1 MLMALFQNKES
12 LSSNKTTRVCG
23 QADKNVQL
31 QARPRG
37 LIGVRREINLLLHPI
52 VIRRLTSRLFS
63 FKQLCQSAIH
73 NFMCKFKISLLLY
86 VCCIIEIQKVAEQ
99 SAESCICILH
109 KVAGFM
115 ERIAFDHYGIQV
127 EPAFSP

>member
-37 LIGVRREINLLLHPI
+37 LIGVRRDFNLLLHPI
-52 VIRRLTSRLFS
+52 VIRRLTVYMKKVL
-63 FKQLCQSAIH
+63 KQL
-73 NFMCKFKISLLLY
+73 
-86 VCCIIEIQKVAEQ
+86 VQKGYLDEKT
-99 SAESCICILH
+99 I
-109 KVAGFM
+109 K
-115 ERIAFDHYGIQV
+115 
-127 EPAFSP
+127 

>member
-37 LIGVRREINLLLHPI
+37 LIGVRRKFNLLLHPI
-52 VIRRLTSRLFS
+52 VIRRLTVVIVGKMTSFSYNFHRAPQISLDWHTFS
-63 FKQLCQSAIH
+63 FHFAYLQIH
-73 NFMCKFKISLLLY
+73 LITHLLLSQRPY
-86 VCCIIEIQKVAEQ
+86 
-99 SAESCICILH
+99 
-109 KVAGFM
+109 
-115 ERIAFDHYGIQV
+115 HYFLLYM
-127 EPAFSP
+127 PL

>member
-37 LIGVRREINLLLHPI
+37 LIGVRRDFNLLLHPI
-52 VIRRLTSRLFS
+52 VIRRLTSITATFVLE
-63 FKQLCQSAIH
+63 
-73 NFMCKFKISLLLY
+73 LLY
-86 VCCIIEIQKVAEQ
+86 VIPRLVAC
-99 SAESCICILH
+99 SGVI
-109 KVAGFM
+109 VASN
-115 ERIAFDHYGIQV
+115 ITV
-127 EPAFSP
+127 PV

>member
-37 LIGVRREINLLLHPI
+37 LIGVRRDFNLLLHPI
-52 VIRRLTSRLFS
+52 VIRRLTLNTRYVFNFSIYHFLNLSRFVS
-63 FKQLCQSAIH
+63 
-73 NFMCKFKISLLLY
+73 Y
-86 VCCIIEIQKVAEQ
+86 
-99 SAESCICILH
+99 
-109 KVAGFM
+109 
-115 ERIAFDHYGIQV
+115 RI
-127 EPAFSP
+127 

>member
-37 LIGVRREINLLLHPI
+37 LIGVRRDFNLLLHPI
-52 VIRRLTSRLFS
+52 VIRRLTLIDQA
-63 FKQLCQSAIH
+63 KMNLPEPDADYPQHKNITYAI
-73 NFMCKFKISLLLY
+73 FPMT
-86 VCCIIEIQKVAEQ
+86 QT
-99 SAESCICILH
+99 
-109 KVAGFM
+109 
-115 ERIAFDHYGIQV
+115 
-127 EPAFSP
+127 